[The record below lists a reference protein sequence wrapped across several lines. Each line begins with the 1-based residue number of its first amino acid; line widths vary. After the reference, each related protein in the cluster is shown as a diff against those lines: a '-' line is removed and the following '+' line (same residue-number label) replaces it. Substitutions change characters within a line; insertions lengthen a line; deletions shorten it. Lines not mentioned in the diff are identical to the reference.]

1 MSETRT
7 DSPGAARR
15 QSVRAFKKSVILDAA
30 QRTLD
35 RDGIEGATMRAIAK
49 EAGYTPGALYAYYPN
64 KDDVLAGLL
73 CRSLGRVSRTIRHAM
88 KKRGRGP
95 ADPVELA
102 SLLSAHYR
110 RETGEFDLLL
120 TVLQSR
126 RINHLSPGMARTL
139 NGRLIAALSPIAE
152 ALGAAGRWKARPAGE
167 ATTQAAGL
175 ALGILLLENSGRL
188 SALEMD
194 GVSLT
199 AGGFATLL
207 SREPPSTSS
216 KAGGAATGDIGAMK

>member
-1 MSETRT
+1 
-7 DSPGAARR
+7 
-15 QSVRAFKKSVILDAA
+15 
-30 QRTLD
+30 
-35 RDGIEGATMRAIAK
+35 MRAIAK

-73 CRSLGRVSRTIRHAM
+73 CRSLGRVSQTIRHAVE
-88 KKRGRGP
+88 KRGRSS

-152 ALGAAGRWKARPAGE
+152 ALEAAGRWEARPAGE
-167 ATTQAAGL
+167 VTTQAASL

-188 SALEMD
+188 SALGMD

-207 SREPPSTSS
+207 SREPPSASP
-216 KAGGAATGDIGAMK
+216 KAGGAATGDVGTVK